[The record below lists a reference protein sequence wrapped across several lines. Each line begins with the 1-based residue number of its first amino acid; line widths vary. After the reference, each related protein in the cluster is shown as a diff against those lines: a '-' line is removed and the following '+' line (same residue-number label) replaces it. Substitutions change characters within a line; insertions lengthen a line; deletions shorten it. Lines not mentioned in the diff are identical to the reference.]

1 MSTNVHHVQPITN
14 MTTQTHTTKAERDF
28 NAFVENW
35 KARGLEVVVEDK
47 SDDVLGRMINA
58 TVKARRDSVT
68 VYITATLRTPITRIA
83 RFRRRTSL
91 KFSWLLFVG
100 SKTRRA
106 DLWTANWYLSDICKE
121 IQRDSAECVATA

>member
-1 MSTNVHHVQPITN
+1 
-14 MTTQTHTTKAERDF
+14 MTTHTTKQTTKAERDF
-28 NAFVENW
+28 NAFVESW
-35 KARGLEVVVEDK
+35 KARGLKVVVEDK